1 MQGSPLVH
9 VTQKALQDD
18 SFWILVNEKWVILC
32 SVFPSPSI
40 PQHQVCEQWQRSEAS
55 PASIFL
61 YLGMEN
67 PGTAAGRE
75 RERDGQEV
83 LIARTELGNSEINS
97 IFSSGCITNCW
108 AREENRCGL
117 VGSRINSLEIKSQ
130 MASWKLPTLGR
141 SKRALTEEGI
151 TLCPSKRNGNLTV
164 CLSLL
169 HTQERKKSSS
179 TAFFEIPHDIKV
191 IPTIRRVLSFL
202 HFWNLESCVRFKP
215 YKAVAPLDYPS
226 ECVVSCLCDCIHWG
240 CRSDLSWQATHVS
253 NCRHVFLLKLLFAW
267 CLPGDA
273 KSKSAQKQY

>member
-1 MQGSPLVH
+1 MLHRRPCKMIPSGYWSMKSGSSCALFSLHPPYLSTRYVSSGSEVKHLQRPSSSALGWRTQEQQQG
-9 VTQKALQDD
+9 
-18 SFWILVNEKWVILC
+18 
-32 SVFPSPSI
+32 
-40 PQHQVCEQWQRSEAS
+40 
-55 PASIFL
+55 
-61 YLGMEN
+61 
-67 PGTAAGRE
+67 E

-169 HTQERKKSSS
+169 HTQERKKRSS